1 MDEQTRKNDEETE
14 NEVLEEEEA
23 AEEITDAGPLSGMQ
37 TLPRLP
43 DEETD
48 SEKLTRIEEVL
59 DKLCAKLGDE
69 EDLQASYETMVQFF
83 KSLKDS
89 TEKLSRKLEN
99 EYEYTRNLKDRIS
112 RNETEH
118 ENLVLKKRLDED
130 LGKLIVIYES
140 MQKASCESE
149 EKLRTEMQ
157 YLEKNFRDK
166 LDELDAKNDRICDV
180 EAKLEEKINDFRD
193 QMIKASDNEYTKLA
207 ADCKKVLTACNQ
219 RMSEIKADVLT
230 FLNSCEKQTKDLI
243 SRVPEQKRKFSWKD
257 IVIYALSGTC
267 IVCMVIQ
274 SLAK

>member
-1 MDEQTRKNDEETE
+1 MDKQTRKNDEETE

-157 YLEKNFRDK
+157 YLEKNYRDK

>member
-1 MDEQTRKNDEETE
+1 MDEEIIKNEEEAE
-14 NEVLEEEEA
+14 NEALEEEDT
-23 AEEITDAGPLSGMQ
+23 AEELSDAGPLSGMQ

-59 DKLCAKLGDE
+59 DKLCAKMGDE

-89 TEKLSRKLEN
+89 TEKLNRKLEN

-140 MQKASCESE
+140 MQKASSESE
-149 EKLRTEMQ
+149 EKLHAEMQ
-157 YLEKNFRDK
+157 FLEKSFRDK
-166 LDELDAKNDRICDV
+166 LSELDAKNDRISDV

-193 QMIKASDNEYTKLA
+193 KMIKASDNEYTKLA
-207 ADCKKVLTACNQ
+207 ADCKNVLIACNQ
-219 RMSEIKADVLT
+219 RMTEMKADVLT

-257 IVIYALSGTC
+257 IAIYALSGTC

-274 SLAK
+274 SFSR

>member
-1 MDEQTRKNDEETE
+1 MDKQTRKNDEETE

-140 MQKASCESE
+140 MQKVSCESE

-157 YLEKNFRDK
+157 YLEKNYRDK

>member
-140 MQKASCESE
+140 MQKTSCESE

-193 QMIKASDNEYTKLA
+193 KMIKASDNEYTKLA

-274 SLAK
+274 SLA